1 MEFFLLGTPK
11 ASFCLK
17 NLTQR
22 SSQSGPFFKK
32 KNQGTFFDF
41 QKKGGEASVLGN
53 GPFWGNKKTQLLKV
67 KNSLLELEKFFIELK
82 GTELKYREV
91 RLKER

>member
-1 MEFFLLGTPK
+1 MFEKFNPKTFFK
-11 ASFCLK
+11 
-17 NLTQR
+17 
-22 SSQSGPFFKK
+22 KK

-67 KNSLLELEKFFIELK
+67 KNSLLELENFFIELK
-82 GTELKYREV
+82 YRELKYREV